1 MKEDTKEL
9 IAALSS
15 GPVQKYIEDHK
26 NDDIRKI
33 ILKNK
38 VILGIPTAHLLD
50 QISTRRKAQNKLPLY
65 YNTPGIIYPRQEY
78 LEQSSSEQTARFKA
92 EIISSFAGHSVFTGA
107 DLTGG
112 YGVDTF
118 FISRVVTKIHYIEP
132 DNALLDLAAHSHSLL
147 GAWNIEYHATIA
159 EEFLKTPGPVDF
171 IFVDPSRR
179 TEAKRK
185 VLHLEDS
192 QPDVVQL
199 ASQIFLKTKLL
210 IIKASPLFD
219 IQAGL
224 SKIPFVT
231 EVYVVSVNNECKE
244 LLFVSEEGKQIT
256 PQIKAV
262 NIQDNEE
269 RQNFSFTLSE
279 EQSQQITFGEPLEY
293 LYEPNASILKAGAFR
308 TIATRFDLQKI
319 HPSTHLYT
327 AENALDSF
335 PGRAFRIEALVRPD
349 PEQLKKY
356 FPDRKANVTTRNYPL
371 TPDELKKKTGLKDGG
386 EKFLIGFGSQKKKYL
401 AVAARLRPEL

>member
-147 GAWNIEYHATIA
+147 GAWNIEYHATTA

-269 RQNFSFTLSE
+269 RQNFSFTLFE

-356 FPDRKANVTTRNYPL
+356 FPYQDNDS
-371 TPDELKKKTGLKDGG
+371 DELSNEISKG
-386 EKFLIGFGSQKKKYL
+386 
-401 AVAARLRPEL
+401 